1 MARHVEPQQRVRL
14 VSILSID
21 RVDGIEIVL
30 DLQEKTDIIRKK
42 IVEGVMLADDELE

>member
-1 MARHVEPQQRVRL
+1 MTRHVEPQQRVHL

-30 DLQEKTDIIRKK
+30 DLQAENRYHPEEDCRGGD
-42 IVEGVMLADDELE
+42 VG